1 MNQLRQ
7 ADDFMLI
14 DYKHVLAEDTP
25 EAVAEC
31 EWLLPMASR
40 LVEREAARL
49 GVSEC
54 QLLQCRH
61 QIDSLRVQRA
71 LDILEAGGFI
81 APDQVD

>member
-1 MNQLRQ
+1 MSQLRQ

-14 DYKHVLAEDTP
+14 DYKRVLTEETP

-31 EWLLPMASR
+31 EWLLPIATR

-49 GVSEC
+49 KVSEC
-54 QLLQCRH
+54 QLLQCRD

-71 LDILEAGGFI
+71 LDILAAGGFI
-81 APDQVD
+81 APDET